1 MGPSLRV
8 RETIQPVWERLSE
21 RLEGRL
27 VGLEPLEAR
36 HEPSLWEAAD
46 DPEVWRFMTNVAGA
60 SRQAFHGW
68 VQEAL
73 AGAARG
79 ERAPFATVT
88 PEGRVIGS
96 TSYLTLRPE
105 HCGLEIGH
113 TWLGRAA
120 WGTGAN
126 AETKLLLLEHA
137 FERLGCMRVEFKTDA
152 RNERARAALAAIP
165 ARFEGVHRK
174 HMVVRGGEVRD
185 SAYYAVTDDEWP
197 AVRDALRA
205 RVAARL

>member
-1 MGPSLRV
+1 
-8 RETIQPVWERLSE
+8 VWERLSE

-27 VGLEPLEAR
+27 VVLEPLER
-36 HEPSLWEAAD
+36 GHEEPLWEAAS
-46 DPEVWRFMTNVAGA
+46 DPDVWRFMTTVAGA
-60 SRQAFHGW
+60 SRQGFRGW
-68 VQEAL
+68 VEEAL

-79 ERAPFATVT
+79 ERVPFATVLRD
-88 PEGRVIGS
+88 GRPVGS
-96 TSYLTLRPE
+96 TSFLTLRPE
-105 HCGLEIGH
+105 HRGLEVGH
-113 TWLGRAA
+113 TWLARPA

-126 AETKLLLLEHA
+126 AEAKLLLLEHA
-137 FERLGCMRVEFKTDA
+137 FGQLGCIRVEFKTDA

-165 ARFEGVHRK
+165 ARFEGIHRK
-174 HMVVRGGEVRD
+174 HMLVRGGELRD

>member
-1 MGPSLRV
+1 V
-8 RETIQPVWERLSE
+8 RERIHRVWERLSE

-27 VGLEPLEAR
+27 VVLEPLEAR
-36 HEPSLWEAAD
+36 HENSLWDAAA
-46 DPEVWRFMTNVAGA
+46 DPEVWRFMTTVSGV
-60 SRQAFHGW
+60 SREAFRGW
-68 VQEAL
+68 LDEAL
-73 AGAARG
+73 SAGARG

-88 PEGRVIGS
+88 AAGGAIGS

-105 HCGLEIGH
+105 HRGLEIGH
-113 TWLGRAA
+113 TWLGRTA

-137 FERLGCMRVEFKTDA
+137 FEELGCMRVEFKTDA
-152 RNERARAALAAIP
+152 RNQRARAALAAIP

-174 HMVVRGGEVRD
+174 HMLVRGDELRD

-197 AVRDALRA
+197 AVRTALRA